1 MGLDLYALK
10 STIFKSTIFRT
21 ILHYPL
27 KRLAFLDF
35 SCYDYGKVG
44 LAISLCRIF
53 LQHNNDYDIREGV
66 TVLRRGDLLPGLSSN
81 QRDKKRTVYR
91 YKTFVK
97 RHIEKSQK
105 GEMITL

>member
-1 MGLDLYALK
+1 MFSRDLTDKA
-10 STIFKSTIFRT
+10 
-21 ILHYPL
+21 YPH
-27 KRLAFLDF
+27 
-35 SCYDYGKVG
+35 
-44 LAISLCRIF
+44 F

-66 TVLRRGDLLPGLSSN
+66 TVLRRGDLLPGLSSD

-91 YKTFVK
+91 YMTFVK

>member
-1 MGLDLYALK
+1 MGLDLYDL
-10 STIFKSTIFRT
+10 KSTIFRT

-35 SCYDYGKVG
+35 SCYDYCKVG

-53 LQHNNDYDIREGV
+53 LQHNDYDIREGV
-66 TVLRRGDLLPGLSSN
+66 TVLRRGDLLPGLPSN

-91 YKTFVK
+91 YMTFVK

>member
-1 MGLDLYALK
+1 M
-10 STIFKSTIFRT
+10 
-21 ILHYPL
+21 
-27 KRLAFLDF
+27 DF

-53 LQHNNDYDIREGV
+53 LQHNDYDIREGV
-66 TVLRRGDLLPGLSSN
+66 TVLRRGDLLPGLPSN

-91 YKTFVK
+91 YMTFVK

>member
-10 STIFKSTIFRT
+10 STNFRT

-44 LAISLCRIF
+44 FAISLCRIF
-53 LQHNNDYDIREGV
+53 LQHNDYDIREGV
-66 TVLRRGDLLPGLSSN
+66 TVLRRGDLLPGLPSN

-91 YKTFVK
+91 YMTFVK

>member
-10 STIFKSTIFRT
+10 STISRT
-21 ILHYPL
+21 ILHYPS

-35 SCYDYGKVG
+35 SCY
-44 LAISLCRIF
+44 
-53 LQHNNDYDIREGV
+53 DYDIREGV
-66 TVLRRGDLLPGLSSN
+66 TVLRRGDLLPDLSSN

-91 YKTFVK
+91 YMTFVE